1 MTPRA
6 LAGGCLAVLL
16 AGWLPAS
23 GEPTPPPPAA
33 WSAIE
38 GTWAASGQRLAVAIE
53 GGSEAAIVEV
63 SGPVLLSTGAGL
75 SRGFQGQ
82 AVGFDDGQGQVT
94 GRCVW
99 TDENGDRVFS
109 RVKGEPLGTGKRLVG
124 SITGGTG
131 RYAGLEGEYSLVW
144 QYVVRGEDGRVQARA
159 ARLTGRV
166 RQGSPQP

>member
-1 MTPRA
+1 MTSRA
-6 LAGGCLAVLL
+6 LAGGCLAL
-16 AGWLPAS
+16 ALAAWLSATDA
-23 GEPTPPPPAA
+23 EPPAA
-33 WSAIE
+33 PPGWRAIE
-38 GTWAASGQRLAVAIE
+38 GTWSASGQRQAVAIE

-63 SGPVLLSTGAGL
+63 SGPILLATGPGL

-82 AVGFDDGQGQVT
+82 AVGFDDGQGLVA

-109 RVKGEPLGTGKRLVG
+109 RVKGEPLGTGKRLAG
-124 SITGGTG
+124 TITGGTG

-159 ARLTGRV
+159 AKLTGQV